1 MNETTA
7 KIQFMHY
14 VAQYAVWPKE
24 ALPATER
31 RFVIGV
37 LGENPFGEALED
49 YFRGKMVKT
58 RSFVIKYYQSVEEIK
73 DCQMLF
79 VSSSEKSNFAPI
91 LSTLEDRS
99 ILTISD
105 SEGFIQKNGMI
116 FMYITAKSEIS
127 GGLGWDINPQALKK
141 AKLQIDPFFIEK
153 ARKQNR

>member
-1 MNETTA
+1 M
-7 KIQFMHY
+7 
-14 VAQYAVWPKE
+14 
-24 ALPATER
+24 PATEK

-37 LGENPFGEALED
+37 LGENPFGDALED
-49 YFRGKMVKT
+49 YFRGKSVRK
-58 RSFVIKYYQSVEEIK
+58 RAFVIKFFNSVEEVK

-79 VSSSEKSNFAPI
+79 ISASEKGNFAPI

-105 SEGFIQKNGMI
+105 SEGFIQKNGMVY
-116 FMYITAKSEIS
+116 MYITTKSEIS